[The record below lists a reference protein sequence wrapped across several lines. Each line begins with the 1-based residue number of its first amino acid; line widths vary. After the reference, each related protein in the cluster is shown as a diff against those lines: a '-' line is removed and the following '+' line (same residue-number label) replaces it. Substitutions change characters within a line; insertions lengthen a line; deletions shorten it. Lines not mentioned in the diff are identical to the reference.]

1 MHYLPEDKKLLRRNS
16 TFAAVH
22 VIFTTVALAIVFL
35 MASHYAGI
43 GTLGQWS
50 VASALSALC
59 GVADLGVTDAMV
71 RQVPQRRREHDHD
84 GVTRLVLVC
93 LMFVAAS
100 VGVACAVAVP
110 LIRGALHSLVGSF
123 APGLVESAV
132 VVALLNVLAAG
143 LLGTLEGLE
152 EYGRRLLAGMLSS
165 GATILAAVFLLPSQ
179 GVSGL
184 PIVFV
189 IQSAVLFLASAWFV
203 TRVLRGGWRLTNHIK
218 MDLRQLIRLGLPLR
232 AAGIVNLAFEPVT
245 RILLAKVAG
254 AEAVG
259 LYEIAARLTTQ
270 LRGVIVGATQ
280 VIVPRLVM
288 LARAPEAGATVLREA
303 ANILAS
309 VAVTAFIGL
318 VLGLPLVS
326 FVLLGRIDSQL
337 LAFGTLLSFA
347 WFVNAL
353 SSPAYFSNVVDA
365 KLSRNVL
372 SHLAI
377 GVLNIV
383 LGGSLG
389 MIAGAIGVVAG
400 TAAAL
405 VAGSVVTILSTK
417 PRVIFPD
424 DLFRGDR
431 VVCLGGIAALTALLA
446 AFYLM
451 PGQSAR
457 LTASAI
463 LTAAFGVLSV
473 LHGIPRV
480 RGGMIRVPT
489 RSDA

>member
-1 MHYLPEDKKLLRRNS
+1 
-16 TFAAVH
+16 VC
-22 VIFTTVALAIVFL
+22 AI
-35 MASHYAGI
+35 
-43 GTLGQWS
+43 
-50 VASALSALC
+50 
-59 GVADLGVTDAMV
+59 
-71 RQVPQRRREHDHD
+71 
-84 GVTRLVLVC
+84 
-93 LMFVAAS
+93 
-100 VGVACAVAVP
+100 AVP

-132 VVALLNVLAAG
+132 VAALLNVLAAG

-152 EYGRRLLAGMLSS
+152 EYGRRLAAGMLSS
-165 GATILAAVFLLPSQ
+165 GATILAAILLLPAQ

-189 IQSAVLFLASAWFV
+189 IQSAALFLASAWFV
-203 TRVLRGGWRLTNHIK
+203 TRALRGGWRLTSDFK
-218 MDLRQLIRLGLPLR
+218 TDLKQLIGLGLPLR
-232 AAGIVNLAFEPVT
+232 AVGIVNLAFEPVT
-245 RILLAKVAG
+245 RVLLAKVAG

-288 LARAPEAGATVLREA
+288 LARAPEVGATVLREV

-309 VAVTAFIGL
+309 VAATAFIVL
-318 VLGLPLVS
+318 VLSLPVVS

-337 LAFGTLLSFA
+337 LAFGSLLSLA

-353 SSPAYFSNVVDA
+353 SAPAYFSNVVDA
-365 KLSRNVL
+365 KLRRNVL
-372 SHLAI
+372 AHLAI

-405 VAGSVVTILSTK
+405 VAGSVVTILTTR
-417 PRVIFPD
+417 PRMIFPD

-431 VVCLGGIAALTALLA
+431 VVCLGGMVALTALLV

-451 PGQSAR
+451 PGQPAR
-457 LTASAI
+457 LTASAV
-463 LTAAFGVLSV
+463 LASAFGVLGI

-480 RGGMIRVPT
+480 RGGMIRATT